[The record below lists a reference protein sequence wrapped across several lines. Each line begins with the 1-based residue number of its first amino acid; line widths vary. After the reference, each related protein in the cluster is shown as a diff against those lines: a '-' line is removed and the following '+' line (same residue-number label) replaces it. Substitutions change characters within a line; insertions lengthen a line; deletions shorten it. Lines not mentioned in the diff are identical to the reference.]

1 MQKRAT
7 LKMPENFFE
16 QKKNDMLIQAYNRG
30 VDFNACKDFVEQV
43 GVPKDDFDYML
54 KIMQMRQNPLAQF

>member
-43 GVPKDDFDYML
+43 GVPKDDFD
-54 KIMQMRQNPLAQF
+54 